1 FFLVV
6 FEIILNQALVSL
18 LIIKQ
23 LITDKNV
30 CSSFFS
36 SSNSS
41 NAVLPLIV
49 IYFSSS
55 AYGGKIKASSL
66 FSTARS
72 RALLVSNGITS
83 LPSLLRKYK
92 LSTLVSF
99 FIFASCKIELILYFG
114 GLTID

>member
-1 FFLVV
+1 M
-6 FEIILNQALVSL
+6 Q
-18 LIIKQ
+18 Q
-23 LITDKNV
+23 
-30 CSSFFS
+30 FFS
-36 SSNSS
+36 SSNNS

-72 RALLVSNGITS
+72 RALVVSSGIMS

-99 FIFASCKIELILYFG
+99 LFLPLAKLN
-114 GLTID
+114 